1 MAINVSNEY
10 KEYINNQ
17 RKFHGKAQITLAN
30 GTILN
35 LADEDFMSGGIAIE
49 DSTSST
55 SSFDIGSVIIN
66 QLTLKLNNTEDKFS
80 LYDFNGASI
89 LPYVGLELSNT
100 TEWLRKGVFEVYEPN
115 SSNGIINII
124 AFDNMRKLD
133 KPFSLCTIGF
143 PCTALALLQQ
153 CCLDCEIPLVTSIF
167 TNSSLV
173 IATRPSDEAI
183 TYREVVS
190 YIAQLSGC
198 YARCDTYGRLELKW
212 YDTSAFEQEDNVN
225 GGSFDVTTELSYPS
239 GDNKDGGNFTN
250 YSSGDSVDGGTFL
263 NQRQYHHLYD
273 IMSTPTISTDDV
285 VITGIKVSVVDS
297 EGVETTNLFGTTG
310 YVLEIANNPL
320 ISREQVTVIA
330 NSVGAKIVGM
340 RFRPLS
346 ISVVGDPSIEAGD
359 CAYVTDRN
367 QNTYQTYITNVSYK
381 IGSNESISCGAETPS
396 ALNSSRFTE
405 ATKAIVASRK
415 VAKSEITK
423 YDSAVQQLNNL
434 LTHSFGV
441 YKTEEL
447 QEDGS
452 FIYYMHNKP
461 TLEASMTIWKQT
473 ADAFAVSTDGGKTYK
488 AGFDSNGNAVLN
500 VLNAIGINADWINVG
515 TLKGVRGEFDN
526 GRIGKFNITSSGLE
540 NDSFKL
546 YDADN
551 RPWLWMHDNAADKHS
566 TMQTVGFLQH
576 YVDENRVDHAWFS
589 DGEKMSFSTAEDDLY
604 TRRTYYKINEISTE
618 GDYSITATDGSLS
631 ITSSFGSIFFMEG
644 YANFSANGGSIQIYN
659 DGVYIQGND
668 DMYTNGHSVNDL
680 FRSINSMQADISAI
694 KHKLNMT

>member
-1 MAINVSNEY
+1 MAINVSDEY
-10 KEYINNQ
+10 KEYIKNQ
-17 RKFHGKAQITLAN
+17 RRFHGKAQITLTN

-49 DSTSST
+49 DATSST

-100 TEWLRKGVFEVYEPN
+100 TEWLRKGTFDVYEPN
-115 SSNGIINII
+115 SNNGIINII
-124 AFDNMRKLD
+124 AFDNTRKLD
-133 KPFSLCTIGF
+133 KPFSLCTINF

-153 CCLDCEIPLVTSIF
+153 CCLDCGVQLLTSVF
-167 TNSSLV
+167 TNSSLI
-173 IATRPSDEAI
+173 IATRPADEAI
-183 TYREVVS
+183 TYREIVS
-190 YIAQLSGC
+190 YIAQLAGC

-212 YDTSAFEQEDNVN
+212 YDTSAFEQEDNVD
-225 GGSFDVTTELSYPS
+225 GGTFDTTTESSYQS

-250 YSSGDSVDGGTFL
+250 YSSGDSADGGTFL

-273 IMSTPTISTDDV
+273 IMTTPTICTDDV
-285 VITGIKVSVVDS
+285 VITGLKVSVVDS
-297 EGVETTNLFGTTG
+297 EGVETSSLFGSSG
-310 YVLEIANNPL
+310 YALEIANNPL
-320 ISREQVTVIA
+320 ISREQVTIIA
-330 NSVGAKIVGM
+330 NSVGVKIVGM
-340 RFRPLS
+340 KFRPLS
-346 ISVVGDPSIEAGD
+346 ISVIGDPSIEAGD
-359 CAYVTDRN
+359 CAYVTDRK

-423 YDSAVQQLNNL
+423 YDSAVQQLNDL
-434 LTHSFGV
+434 LAHSFGV
-441 YKTEEL
+441 YKTEQV

-452 FIYYMHNKP
+452 VIYYMHDKP
-461 TLEASMTIWKQT
+461 TLASSMTIWKQT

-526 GRIGKFNITSSGLE
+526 GRIGKFNITSGGLE

-566 TMQTVGFLQH
+566 TMQTVGFLH
-576 YVDENRVDHAWFS
+576 SDGDLMAENNTSCFFNYEGMKISVAEENRYVLETS
-589 DGEKMSFSTAEDDLY
+589 YKKDGIY
-604 TRRTYYKINEISTE
+604 TDGNLNISTP
-618 GDYSITATDGSLS
+618 
-631 ITSSFGSIFFMEG
+631 FGSVMFMED
-644 YANFSANGGSIQIYN
+644 YAGFSANGGSIQIYN

-668 DMYTNGHSVNDL
+668 DMYINGHSVNDL
-680 FRSINSMQADISAI
+680 FRTINSMQADISAI

>member
-100 TEWLRKGVFEVYEPN
+100 TEWLRKGVFDVYEPN

-133 KPFSLCTIGF
+133 KPFSLCTINF
-143 PCTALALLQQ
+143 PCSALELLQQ
-153 CCLDCEIPLVTSIF
+153 CCLDCGVPLLSSTF

-173 IATRPSDEAI
+173 IATRPADEAI
-183 TYREVVS
+183 TYREIVS
-190 YIAQLSGC
+190 YIAQLAGC

-212 YDTSAFEQEDNVN
+212 YDTSAFEQEDNVD
-225 GGSFDVTTELSYPS
+225 GGAFDVTTEPSYQS
-239 GDNKDGGNFTN
+239 GDNKDGGNFTD

-273 IMSTPTISTDDV
+273 IMTTPTISTDDV
-285 VITGIKVSVVDS
+285 VITGLKVSVVDS
-297 EGVETTNLFGTTG
+297 AGVETSSLFGSAG
-310 YVLEIANNPL
+310 YFLEIANNSL
-320 ISREQVTVIA
+320 ISREQVATIA

-340 RFRPLS
+340 KFRPLS

-359 CAYVTDRN
+359 CAYVTDRK

-381 IGSNESISCGAETPS
+381 IGSNESISCGAESPS

-423 YDSAVQQLNNL
+423 YDSAVQQLNDL
-434 LTHSFGV
+434 LAHSFGV
-441 YKTEEL
+441 YKTEQV

-452 FIYYMHNKP
+452 VIYYMHNKP
-461 TLEASMTIWKQT
+461 TLSASMTIWKQT
-473 ADAFAVSTDGGKTYK
+473 ADAFAVSTDGGKTYT
-488 AGFDSNGNAVLN
+488 AGFDKNGNAVLN
-500 VLNAIGINADWINVG
+500 VLNAIGINANWINAG
-515 TLKGVRGEFDN
+515 TIKGVRGEFDS
-526 GRIGKFNITSSGLE
+526 GRIGKFNITNDGLV
-540 NDSFKL
+540 NDSFQL
-546 YDADN
+546 YDADS
-551 RPWLWMHDNAADKHS
+551 RPWLWMHDLVDDKHS
-566 TMQTVGFLQH
+566 TMQTVGFLH
-576 YVDENRVDHAWFS
+576 SNGDLMADDNTSCLFNFEGMKISV
-589 DGEKMSFSTAEDDLY
+589 AEDNRYVLE
-604 TRRTYYKINEISTE
+604 TSYKKEGVFTDGDFNIST
-618 GDYSITATDGSLS
+618 L
-631 ITSSFGSIFFMEG
+631 FGNIMFMED
-644 YANFSANGGSIQIYN
+644 YVAFSGNGGQIQIYN
-659 DGVYIQGND
+659 NSIHIQGND
-668 DMYTNGHSVNDL
+668 DMYINGHSVNDL
-680 FRSINSMQADISAI
+680 FRTISSMQSDIAAI
-694 KHKLNMT
+694 KFKLNMT

>member
-10 KEYINNQ
+10 KEYIKNQ

-35 LADEDFMSGGIAIE
+35 LSDEDFMSGGIAIE

-100 TEWLRKGVFEVYEPN
+100 TEWLRKGAFEVYEPN
-115 SSNGIINII
+115 SNNGIINII
-124 AFDNMRKLD
+124 AFDNTRKLD
-133 KPFSLCTIGF
+133 KPFSLCTISF

-153 CCLDCEIPLVTSIF
+153 CCLDCGVPLLTSTF

-173 IATRPSDEAI
+173 IAMRPADEAI
-183 TYREVVS
+183 TYREIVS
-190 YIAQLSGC
+190 YISKLAGC

-212 YDTSAFEQEDNVN
+212 YDTSAFEQEDNVD
-225 GGSFDVTTELSYPS
+225 GGTFDTTTKSSYQS

-250 YSSGDSVDGGTFL
+250 YSSGDSADGGTFL
-263 NQRQYHHLYD
+263 NQRQYHHVYD
-273 IMSTPTISTDDV
+273 IMTTPTICTDDV
-285 VITGIKVSVVDS
+285 VITGLKVSVVDS
-297 EGVETTNLFGTTG
+297 EGVETSSLFGTTG

-320 ISREQVTVIA
+320 ISREQVTTIA
-330 NSVGAKIVGM
+330 KSVGAKIVGM
-340 RFRPLS
+340 KFRPLA

-359 CAYVTDRN
+359 CAYVTDRK

-381 IGSNESISCGAETPS
+381 IGSNESISCGAESPS

-423 YDSAVQQLNNL
+423 YDSAVKQLNNL
-434 LTHSFGV
+434 LAHSFGV
-441 YKTEEL
+441 YKTEEVL
-447 QEDGS
+447 EDGS
-452 FIYYMHNKP
+452 VIYYMHNKP
-461 TLEASMTIWKQT
+461 TLAESMTIWKQT

-500 VLNAIGINADWINVG
+500 VLNAIGINANWINAG
-515 TLKGVRGEFDN
+515 TIKGVRGEFDN
-526 GRIGKFNITSSGLE
+526 GRIGKFNITTDGLV
-540 NDSFKL
+540 NDSFQL
-546 YDADN
+546 YDADS
-551 RPWLWMHDNAADKHS
+551 RPWLWMHDNEANQHS
-566 TMQTVGFLQH
+566 TMQTVGFLHTDGDLMAEDNTSGFFNFSGMEIKVAENNQ
-576 YVDENRVDHAWFS
+576 YVLKTS
-589 DGEKMSFSTAEDDLY
+589 YKKDGIYTDGDLNISTPFGNIIFLEDYVSFSG
-604 TRRTYYKINEISTE
+604 NS
-618 GDYSITATDGSLS
+618 GQ
-631 ITSSFGSIFFMEG
+631 
-644 YANFSANGGSIQIYN
+644 IQIYGGNLHIQSN
-659 DGVYIQGND
+659 DDVYI
-668 DMYTNGHSVNDL
+668 NGRSMNDL
-680 FRSINSMQADISAI
+680 FRTIGSMESDIATI
-694 KHKLNMT
+694 KAKLNLT